1 MIYRLKTDQGYY
13 FTQSNGRYGRF
24 YGQQNQYEPLC
35 KEHAEVVA
43 ETWRRVFGDIDERL
57 VIKVEET
64 RSNIPCAICKRE
76 GKR

>member
-1 MIYRLKTDQGYY
+1 MIYRLKTDTGYY

-43 ETWRRVFGDIDERL
+43 ETWRRILE
-57 VIKVEET
+57 ISIEIEET
-64 RSNIPCAICKRE
+64 RSNVPCAICKRE
-76 GKR
+76 AQSR